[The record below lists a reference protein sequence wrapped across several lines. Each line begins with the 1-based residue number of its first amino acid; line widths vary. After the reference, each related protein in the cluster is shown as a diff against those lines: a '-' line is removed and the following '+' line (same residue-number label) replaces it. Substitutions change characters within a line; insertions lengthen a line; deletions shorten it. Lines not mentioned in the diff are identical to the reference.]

1 MPVIFKQDG
10 FRFFFYSDE
19 GDPREPPHVHARN
32 ADGEAKFWLR
42 PNVRHA
48 RSRGPDFR
56 ALRKLAI
63 LIEARRDEIEDAWNG
78 HFS

>member
-1 MPVIFKQDG
+1 MDFGSSSIPTKAT
-10 FRFFFYSDE
+10 RASL
-19 GDPREPPHVHARN
+19 PTSMLRN

-48 RSRGPDFR
+48 RSRGLDFR